1 MKTFKTPIIIDGLQ
15 YNNWS
20 EDIFRQMNEGGVSAV
35 HVTICYHEDFQEMV
49 ENVIAWNRLFEE
61 YSDLIFQG
69 RSSDDVL
76 KGADEGRTAIIFG
89 FQNCSP
95 IEDNIGLVEIC
106 HQLGVRF
113 MQLSYN
119 NQSLLATGCYEED
132 DPGITRMGRQVISEM
147 NRVGLV
153 VDMSH
158 SAARST
164 LEAIEIS
171 SRPIAITHANP
182 LFWCDALRNKS
193 DDVLK
198 ALAESGGIL
207 GFSMYPHHLKNK
219 SACLLEEFCEMIART
234 AEMIGVERIGMG
246 SDLCQN
252 QPDRVVEWMRNG
264 TWSTDKDFGEGSAKS
279 AGFPEQPEWF
289 RDNRDFINIF
299 SCLRRKG
306 FSENEVK
313 RIAGL
318 NWLEFFEK
326 SFAPQNNS
334 KSENA

>member
-264 TWSTDKDFGEGSAKS
+264 TWSIDRDFGEGSANS

>member
-15 YNNWS
+15 YNNWT

-264 TWSTDKDFGEGSAKS
+264 TWSTDRDFGEGSANS

-299 SCLRRKG
+299 SCLREKG

>member
-1 MKTFKTPIIIDGLQ
+1 MNNFKTPIIIDGLQ

-49 ENVIAWNRLFEE
+49 ENVIAWNRLFDE

-264 TWSTDKDFGEGSAKS
+264 TWSTDRDFGEGSANS

>member
-1 MKTFKTPIIIDGLQ
+1 MNNSKTPIIIDGLQ

-20 EDIFRQMNEGGVSAV
+20 VDIFKQMNEGGVSAV

-264 TWSTDKDFGEGSAKS
+264 TWSTDRDFGEGSANS

>member
-1 MKTFKTPIIIDGLQ
+1 MNNIKTPIIIDGLQ

-264 TWSTDKDFGEGSAKS
+264 TWSTDRDFGEGSANS

-318 NWLEFFEK
+318 NWLEFFEN
-326 SFAPQNNS
+326 SFAPQNNY